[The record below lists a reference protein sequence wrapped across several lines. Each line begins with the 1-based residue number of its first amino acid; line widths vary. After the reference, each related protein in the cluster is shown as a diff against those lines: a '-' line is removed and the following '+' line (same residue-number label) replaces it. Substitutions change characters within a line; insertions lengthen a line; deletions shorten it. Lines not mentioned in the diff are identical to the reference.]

1 MTVTPSRRAGFA
13 QYLPPLLFAIQA
25 CMSAAAAQP
34 SPVPAVPALQAPV
47 DARQL
52 LVRLYGSHTGS
63 LWLVDGPE
71 RARLA
76 LRLLRQ
82 ASEHGLDPARYDV
95 DALERRLAGLRAQD
109 ETDFDRALST
119 AMLQYLGDLHVGRV
133 LSRYRQG
140 AGAGFDPAAAL
151 RLALAEGGLEEV
163 VEAALPPVPLYGRV
177 KAALA
182 QYRSLAKA
190 APSWPALPP
199 ATGVQPGEPYAGA
212 ALLGE
217 RLRLLGDLGAGQVE
231 ADEGRYTP
239 ALAEGVRRFQARHGL
254 ADEGIL
260 GPDTLAALSV
270 PLTQRVT
277 QLALTLERL
286 RWLPPMHSPRVV
298 AVNVPTYRLWAFDAR
313 DNYAA
318 PVLEMRVIV
327 GTAVRTPTPLFIGEM
342 RHLEFK
348 PYWNVPPSIQKGE
361 IVPKLARNPAYLE
374 QNDME
379 VVGADGRPMA
389 LAPSAAL
396 AALRSGAARVRQR
409 PGARNVLGEVKFAM
423 PNPMNIYLHSTS
435 AKELFGRS
443 RRDLSHGCIRV
454 ERPAELAEFVLADP
468 QRWNAAGV
476 AAAMA
481 EGSNRTVRLTRT
493 VPVVLFY
500 ATALADRRGQVLFA
514 QDIYRQDEALLRT
527 LGLQ

>member
-1 MTVTPSRRAGFA
+1 MTAIPARHASLALCA
-13 QYLPPLLFAIQA
+13 ALLFALPP
-25 CMSAAAAQP
+25 CMGAPAAQAAAA
-34 SPVPAVPALQAPV
+34 PAVPALQAPV

-52 LVRLYGSHTGS
+52 LARLYGTNAGS
-63 LWLVDGPE
+63 LWLADGPE

-82 ASEHGLDPARYDV
+82 APEHGLDPARYGV
-95 DALERRLAGLRAQD
+95 DALERRLAGLRPQD
-109 ETDFDRALST
+109 EADFDRALST
-119 AMLQYLGDLHVGRV
+119 AMLQYLGDLHFGRV
-133 LSRYRQG
+133 PSRYRQG
-140 AGAGFDPAAAL
+140 AAAGFDPAAAL
-151 RLALAEGGLEEV
+151 RMALDEGGLEEA

-182 QYRSLAKA
+182 QYRALAQA
-190 APSWPALPP
+190 TPAWPALPP
-199 ATGVQPGEPYAGA
+199 TTRTAPGEPYAGA

-217 RLRLLGDLGAGQVE
+217 RLRLLGDLGAGAADE
-231 ADEGRYTP
+231 ADGIYTP
-239 ALAEGVRRFQARHGL
+239 ALAAGVRRFQARHGL
-254 ADEGIL
+254 AEDGIL
-260 GPDTLAALSV
+260 GPGTLAALSV
-270 PLTQRVT
+270 PPARRAA

-286 RWLPPMHSPRVV
+286 RWLPPMNSARVV

-342 RHLEFK
+342 RYLEFN
-348 PYWNVPPSIQKGE
+348 PYWNVPPSIQAGE
-361 IVPKLARNPAYLE
+361 ILPRLGRNPAYLE

-379 VVGADGRPMA
+379 VVGADGRPLQ

-396 AALRSGAARVRQR
+396 AALRSGSVRVRQR

-468 QRWNAAGV
+468 QRWDAASV
-476 AAAMA
+476 AAAMS
-481 EGSNRTVRLTRT
+481 GGTNRTVRLART

-500 ATALADRRGQVLFA
+500 ATALADRHGQVLFA
-514 QDIYRQDEALLRT
+514 QDIYRQDEALERT
-527 LGLQ
+527 LGLR